1 MRPCGFKSRSGYNGE
16 VAENGDLF
24 YEFRVPNS
32 ACQLNEWNAPIL
44 LASNENNFIFQ
55 NLEIVKSIRL
65 PIIDF
70 YLD

>member
-1 MRPCGFKSRSGYNGE
+1 
-16 VAENGDLF
+16 
-24 YEFRVPNS
+24 VPNS